1 MFEPRA
7 FEGLFLA
14 IFICLLLSSLLKVAR
29 IVLKIPAKVDK
40 ILEGCQYGLV
50 FLSVVILVGMIIA
63 SKYL

>member
-1 MFEPRA
+1 MFEPKA

-29 IVLKIPAKVDK
+29 IVLKIPEKVDR
-40 ILEGCQYGLV
+40 IMEGCQYGLV